1 MLAKKALSKGKQM
14 SVDERL
20 ALIKQVADGGE
31 LIGEDE
37 LRAMLASGKQLVA
50 YDGFEPS
57 GLAHIPFGLLRAEN
71 LKLMQQAGVHFKL
84 WLADYFA
91 FINNKL
97 GGDMNR
103 IKRAGEYFV
112 EVWKACGVDMSKV
125 EIIWASERMDS
136 ITYWDR
142 VLKVAKE
149 TTLNRTMRATTI
161 MGRKEGDLQTT
172 AQLFYPSMQVSDVFE
187 LDVDI
192 CQLGLDQRRA
202 NILAREVADKLK
214 WKKPVVVSHHM
225 IMGLQGVQP
234 GTDKEDVIIASKMS
248 KSKPESC
255 IYMHDTLTEIT
266 TKINKAYCP
275 EKIIE
280 GNPLFDYL
288 KYLIMKRYPT
298 ITVKRPVKFGGD
310 WTGTYDELVAVYQ
323 AGKLHPMDLK
333 ATVVRYMD
341 EMIAPVREYFEKN
354 KKAKAL
360 YEEVKQYSITR

>member
-1 MLAKKALSKGKQM
+1 MAGKKVTGKRTGL

-31 LIGEDE
+31 LIGEEE
-37 LRAMLASGKQLVA
+37 LRVMLASGKQLVA

-71 LKLMQQAGVHFKL
+71 IKLLQQADVHVKL

-97 GGDMNR
+97 GGDMHR
-103 IKRAGEYFV
+103 IQRAGEYFV
-112 EVWKACGVDMSKV
+112 EVWKACGVDTTKV
-125 EIIWASERMDS
+125 EIIWASKRMDG

-149 TTLNRTMRATTI
+149 TTLNRSMRATTI

-172 AQLFYPSMQVSDVFE
+172 AQLFYPAMQVSDVFE

-225 IMGLQGVQP
+225 IMGLQGIQP
-234 GTDKEDVIIASKMS
+234 GANKEEVIIASKMS

-255 IYMHDTLTEIT
+255 IYMHDTLAEIT

-288 KYLIMKRYPT
+288 NYLIMKRYPVIT
-298 ITVKRPVKFGGD
+298 ITRPAKFGGN
-310 WTGTYDELVAVYQ
+310 WKGNYDELVSAYQ
-323 AGKLHPMDLK
+323 AGKVHPMDLK